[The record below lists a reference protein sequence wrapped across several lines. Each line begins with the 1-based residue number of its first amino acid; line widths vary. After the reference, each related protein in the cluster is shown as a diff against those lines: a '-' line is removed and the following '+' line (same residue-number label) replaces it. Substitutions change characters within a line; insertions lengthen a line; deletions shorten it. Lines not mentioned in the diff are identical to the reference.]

1 MAGWTRTAV
10 VVVCVA
16 AGAAACGEGTS
27 APDRSQTA
35 ADTPAIDRA
44 VVGTLPDGATV
55 ERFTLRNE
63 NGVEV
68 ELATLGAAIHAI
80 RTPDRAGQVAD
91 IVLGFDTLDGWM
103 NNAPF
108 FGVVV
113 GRYAN
118 RIANGRFTLDG
129 QEYTLATNDGPN
141 HLHGGNRGFDK
152 VNWSAEVLTSDDPA
166 VRFTYVSADGEE
178 GYPGTLTVSVTYT
191 LDDDNELRLDYEAT
205 TDAPTV
211 VNLSNHSYFNLAGTG
226 TVLDHEIRIAADRYT
241 PVDATLIPT
250 GELAPVEDT
259 PFDFR
264 TATAIGARIEADHE
278 QIGIAGGYDHNFVLE
293 GQAGTMHEA
302 ARVEDPVSG
311 RTLEVETTQPGVQFY
326 TGNFLDGSIVG
337 KAGVAYA
344 RNAGFCLETQH
355 FPDSP
360 NQSGFPSTV
369 LAPGQTLHETTVFR
383 FGW

>member
-91 IVLGFDTLDGWM
+91 IVLGFDTLDGWT

>member
-63 NGVEV
+63 NNVEV